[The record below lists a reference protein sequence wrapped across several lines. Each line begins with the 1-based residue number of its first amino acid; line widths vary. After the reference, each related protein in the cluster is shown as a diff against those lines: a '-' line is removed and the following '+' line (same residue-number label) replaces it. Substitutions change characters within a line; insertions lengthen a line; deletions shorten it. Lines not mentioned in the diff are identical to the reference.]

1 MNTSRRRTIR
11 LSCFGAFVAVVVLAF
26 YLYGITRFPSPR
38 YLFLGDS
45 LILSWDTSRYSAI
58 NAGVG
63 GETSASVLWRFRFI
77 PLGPD
82 TLVLEAGAND
92 IAAGISLEQWSS
104 NIREIS
110 WMAQRRN
117 MRVIICSLTPTER
130 QLDYLVPRA
139 EIQRRNAWLAQY
151 AANTPIVLYVDVYTV
166 LAGPDGYAR
175 PGLTFDG
182 QHPNERGY
190 ALMEAELERVTGATL
205 AVR

>member
-1 MNTSRRRTIR
+1 VKTSHGRTFR
-11 LSCFGAFVAVVVLAF
+11 LSCFGLFVAGAILAA

-38 YLFLGDS
+38 WLFLGDS
-45 LILSWDTSRYSAI
+45 LILSWDTSKYNAI

-104 NIREIS
+104 NIREMS

-117 MRVIICSLTPTER
+117 MRVIICTLTPTER
-130 QLDYLVPRA
+130 RLENLVPLS
-139 EIQRRNAWLAQY
+139 EVQRRNAWLAEY
-151 AANTPIVLYVDVYTV
+151 AARTPPVTLVDMYAV
-166 LAGPDGYAR
+166 LAGPDGYVR
-175 PGLTFDG
+175 DGLTFDG

-190 ALMEAELERVTGATL
+190 ALMEAALIAATGERL
-205 AVR
+205 VR